1 MWTCLLLLMLLGLR
15 DFCSAYFVTVEAD
28 SSECFFDRVKTGTKV
43 GLTFEVIEGGFMDI
57 DVQISG
63 PDGKIIYSG
72 ERETNGKYT
81 FQAHTDGVY
90 QYCFSNKMSTL
101 TTKTVMFTM
110 DLGDAPEAT
119 KSTPEQQNQ
128 EHEKLENMV
137 RDLAS
142 ALTTV
147 KHEQDY
153 MNVRARIH
161 ASVNESTNSRVVM
174 WAIFE
179 ALIIL
184 AMTIGQV
191 FYLKR
196 FFEVRRVV

>member
-1 MWTCLLLLMLLGLR
+1 
-15 DFCSAYFVTVEAD
+15 
-28 SSECFFDRVKTGTKV
+28 
-43 GLTFEVIEGGFMDI
+43 
-57 DVQISG
+57 
-63 PDGKIIYSG
+63 
-72 ERETNGKYT
+72 
-81 FQAHTDGVY
+81 
-90 QYCFSNKMSTL
+90 
-101 TTKTVMFTM
+101 MFTM
-110 DLGDAPEAT
+110 DIGDTPEAT
-119 KSTPEQQNQ
+119 KSTPEQQNV

-174 WAIFE
+174 WAVFE
-179 ALIIL
+179 AMIIL